1 MINSQSLPVLKIN
14 TLSSTSNLLLDD
26 IEPGEWLEEIDLAQY
41 TETFATNFC
50 SQGGRVLSRKRLSLV
65 KRQHLSQM
73 GITQLEHQK
82 ILMEHI
88 QHSLLH
94 AFHAPLRQSSSPL
107 KSRMKKTNFQDEGAI
122 VIENTNK
129 VLPPIISAR
138 SAQNIVVMG
147 GSVPRAQHSK
157 KVKPG
162 RRRSFDQNAWDAIEK
177 TRNKGAGL
185 EVVDFIRDGNANVSL
200 AAPTVKK
207 TDKTRRSRRWSFDE
221 DLNTGTGLNRAKL
234 YGNRAL
240 EFDMLQKELRL
251 LQHDHLAWC
260 KAMIKCEMAT
270 IVFIHERTRELIMC
284 TDDNWY
290 RLPQGCGL
298 AGYCAEF
305 GEGLNIHNAYED
317 ARFNRNVDVKIGFKT
332 RSILVQ
338 PLRAHRGG
346 GHIIGVIQMINKLD
360 APHFD
365 DNDEDVLAACVQRV
379 SDDLST
385 RFKDLMFAAEK
396 FAGNSIFV
404 GGKDGENFSSSPSR
418 IDRPTKNSIAAA
430 VQKSDVHDPLA
441 KPNIV
446 L

>member
-1 MINSQSLPVLKIN
+1 MFNSQSLPALKVN
-14 TLSSTSNLLLDD
+14 TLASTSNLLLDD
-26 IEPGEWLEEIDLAQY
+26 IEPREWLEEIDLAQY
-41 TETFATNFC
+41 TETFSTNFATP
-50 SQGGRVLSRKRLSLV
+50 GGKVLSRKRLGLV

-94 AFHAPLRQSSSPL
+94 SFHAPNRQASSPL
-107 KSRMKKTNFQDEGAI
+107 KSRMKKSIFQDDQI
-122 VIENTNK
+122 IEKKK
-129 VLPPIISAR
+129 VLPPVISAR
-138 SAQNIVVMG
+138 SAQNIVVIG
-147 GSVPRAQHSK
+147 GDAPRANHTK

-177 TRNKGAGL
+177 TRNNKGL
-185 EVVDFIRDGNANVSL
+185 DIVDFIRDGNANSGIT
-200 AAPTVKK
+200 APTDKK
-207 TDKTRRSRRWSFDE
+207 EGKRRTRRWSFDE
-221 DLNTGTGLNRAKL
+221 DLDTGTGLNRAKL

-240 EFDMLQKELRL
+240 EFDILQKELRL
-251 LQHDHLAWC
+251 LQQDHLAWC

-270 IVFIHERTRELIMC
+270 IIFIHDRTRELIMC
-284 TDDNWY
+284 TEDNWY
-290 RLPQGCGL
+290 RLPPGCGL

-305 GEGLNIHNAYED
+305 GEGLNIQNAYD
-317 ARFNRNVDVKIGFKT
+317 DPRFNRNVDVKIGFKT

-365 DNDEDVLAACVQRV
+365 ENDEDALAACVQRV
-379 SDDLST
+379 SDDLSS

-404 GGKDGENFSSSPSR
+404 GGKDGDVHGNSPTK
-418 IDRPTKNSIAAA
+418 IDRPTKNSIASEK
-430 VQKSDVHDPLA
+430 QKYENKDPLA